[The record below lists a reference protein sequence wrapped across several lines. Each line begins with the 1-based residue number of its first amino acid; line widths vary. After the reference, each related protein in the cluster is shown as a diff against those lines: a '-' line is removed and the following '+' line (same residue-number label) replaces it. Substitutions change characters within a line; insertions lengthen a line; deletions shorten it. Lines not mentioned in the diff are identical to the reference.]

1 MSCSVRAMREADLD
15 RVMAI
20 ADSLVEAPRWPRG
33 AYVAALRPGSAPR
46 RIALVAEQEAA
57 IAGFVVASVVGR
69 QAELESIAVVGE
81 AQGRGVGGNLLAQLI
96 AELRLAGVGELDL
109 EVRES
114 NRAGRRLYERA
125 GFREVGRR
133 RGYYQEPVADA
144 ILLRLGLS

>member
-1 MSCSVRAMREADLD
+1 MREADLD

-20 ADSLVEAPRWPRG
+20 ADSLMEAPHWPRG
-33 AYVAALRPGSAPR
+33 AYVAALRPESAPR

-57 IAGFVVASVVGR
+57 IAGFVVASVVAT
-69 QAELESIAVVGE
+69 QAELESIAVEGKE
-81 AQGRGVGGNLLAQLI
+81 QGRGIGGALLAQLI
-96 AELRLAGVGELDL
+96 AELRLAGVDELDL

-114 NRAGRRLYERA
+114 NRAARRLYERA

-133 RGYYQEPVADA
+133 RGYYQEPFADA